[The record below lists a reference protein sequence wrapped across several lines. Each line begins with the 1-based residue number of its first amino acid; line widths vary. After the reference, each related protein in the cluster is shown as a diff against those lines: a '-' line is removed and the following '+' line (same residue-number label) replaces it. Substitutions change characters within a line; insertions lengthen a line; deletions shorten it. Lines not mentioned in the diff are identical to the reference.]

1 MRPTKCITILP
12 YADFSSSLE
21 SIYGYLFRCGCRP
34 QTLWPFDAHW
44 TTISLVSHWNLVS
57 VESSCEPWCLSFD
70 SRYDVSRLRINSS
83 SVAATTIW
91 PQPLWHHA
99 THTDFSSSHIP
110 RASIL
115 IQARVFILYSYYV
128 LHSHDRDEIRERDEN
143 WMARKL
149 LSMDVCVWV
158 WMCGVVD
165 LNTFMYQKHTD
176 AGILGI
182 FRGISVCVYGDVSST
197 CRIWLIDNNNNTYI
211 VLHMPSMD
219 EKRYSNQPID
229 PCEWKRKQ
237 RNILYIT
244 IYHLISFFFFFL
256 FRHFPTSIEN
266 FMIFALRHC
275 IHWIYWR
282 TSHQIE
288 MM

>member
-70 SRYDVSRLRINSS
+70 SRYDVSRLRINTS

-110 RASIL
+110 RASQSWYKRAYSFYIHIMYYTAMIETRFERETKIEWRVNYCRWMCVFGCGCVVLLIL
-115 IQARVFILYSYYV
+115 IHLCIRNIRMLAYWVFFVGS
-128 LHSHDRDEIRERDEN
+128 
-143 WMARKL
+143 A
-149 LSMDVCVWV
+149 
-158 WMCGVVD
+158 
-165 LNTFMYQKHTD
+165 F
-176 AGILGI
+176 A
-182 FRGISVCVYGDVSST
+182 
-197 CRIWLIDNNNNTYI
+197 YI
-211 VLHMPSMD
+211 VMSAAHAASG
-219 EKRYSNQPID
+219 
-229 PCEWKRKQ
+229 W
-237 RNILYIT
+237 
-244 IYHLISFFFFFL
+244 
-256 FRHFPTSIEN
+256 
-266 FMIFALRHC
+266 
-275 IHWIYWR
+275 
-282 TSHQIE
+282 
-288 MM
+288 